1 MSRGLR
7 LAGAAVAG
15 MLVGAALTLAVQSS
29 AGPAQGAMPQRPA
42 LPAIR
47 SVAPETFLAW
57 IPRGLPRGF
66 QKAVRHLP
74 DVGAV
79 TAVAEDDGWLR
90 RSWSDAGELIDSPP
104 RTYRIPLDTAAVDPT
119 SFAPFVPPP
128 DRVSL
133 AGVANGEGILGATSA
148 SLRGLG
154 PGAILDLGRGTRI
167 RVAAVLPDDLVGAA
181 ELLVSKETGRRIGV
195 EQDRYLLVQP
205 APGRRLSTGK
215 LLRDLRPL
223 LPSDLGVNRDVQV
236 RSPGQTPYFR
246 AGDAVLPPVLV
257 KAFFGEFA
265 ARPGDEPGTLE
276 VDPAWRASH
285 LVTTRIPVLGTVT
298 CNRGI
303 VAQLR
308 AAMSEVRS
316 HGLAGTVKSFHGCF
330 VPRFIGWSSA
340 NMISYHSWGIAFDIN
355 LTGNLRGAAPHQ
367 DPRLVRI
374 LARWGFLWGGTWLV
388 PDGSHFE
395 FHRVA

>member
-1 MSRGLR
+1 MSRWLR
-7 LAGAAVAG
+7 VVGAAVIG
-15 MLVGAALTLAVQSS
+15 ILVGAALTLAVQTS
-29 AGPAQGAMPQRPA
+29 AGPSRGVTPGRPA
-42 LPAIR
+42 LPTTR

-66 QKAVRHLP
+66 QTAVRHLR

-90 RSWSDAGELIDSPP
+90 RSWSDAGELIDSPQP
-104 RTYRIPLDTAAVDPT
+104 TYRIPLDTAAVDPT
-119 SFAPFVPPP
+119 TFASFVPPP

-154 PGAILDLGRGTRI
+154 PGAILDLGRGRRI
-167 RVAAVLPDDLVGAA
+167 RIAAVLPDDLVGAA

-195 EQDRYLLVQP
+195 TQDRYLLIQP
-205 APGRRLSTGK
+205 SVGRTLSTRK
-215 LLRDLRPL
+215 LLRELRPL
-223 LPSDLGVNRDVQV
+223 LPTDLGVNRDVQV
-236 RSPGQTPYFR
+236 RTPGQTPYLR

-265 ARPGDEPGTLE
+265 ARPGDEAGTLE

-285 LVTTRIPVLGTVT
+285 LVTIRIPVLGMVT

-303 VAQLR
+303 IPQLR
-308 AAMSEVRS
+308 AAMGEVQAD
-316 HGLAGTVKSFHGCF
+316 GLTSTVESFHGCF
-330 VPRFIGWSSA
+330 VPRFIGWSST

-355 LTGNLRGAAPHQ
+355 LAGNLRGAAPHQ

-374 LARWGFLWGGTWLV
+374 LARWGFLWGGSWLV

>member
-1 MSRGLR
+1 MSRWLR
-7 LAGAAVAG
+7 VVGAAAAG
-15 MLVGAALTLAVQSS
+15 ILVGAALTLAVQTS
-29 AGPAQGAMPQRPA
+29 AGPSRGAAAERPA
-42 LPAIR
+42 LPATR

-57 IPRGLPRGF
+57 IPRGLPSGF
-66 QKAVRHLP
+66 QTAVRRLP

-79 TAVAEDDGWLR
+79 TAVAEDDSWLR

-104 RTYRIPLDTAAVDPT
+104 PTYRIPLDTAAVDPT
-119 SFAPFVPPP
+119 TFASFVPPP

-154 PGAILDLGRGTRI
+154 PGAILDLGPDRRI

-195 EQDRYLLVQP
+195 TQDRYLLVQP
-205 APGRRLSTGK
+205 APGRELSTRK

-236 RSPGQTPYFR
+236 RAPGETPYLR

-276 VDPAWRASH
+276 VDPRWRASH
-285 LVTTRIPVLGTVT
+285 LVTTHIPVLGMVT

-303 VAQLR
+303 IAQLR
-308 AAMSEVRS
+308 AALSEVQAD
-316 HGLAGTVKSFHGCF
+316 GLTNTVKSFEGCF
-330 VPRFIGWSSA
+330 VPRFIGWSGA

-355 LTGNLRGAAPHQ
+355 LTGNLRGATPHQ

-374 LARWGFLWGGTWLV
+374 LARWGFLWGGSWLV